1 MDVRILLTL
10 LIIILLCII
19 IIIIRYNIE
28 SRKHLKNRISF
39 KESMDLVD
47 LPIITFYSN
56 NTKLNF
62 LLDTGSDSSYINH
75 SVLQNL
81 KFTKTDKKHYVIGME
96 GSPVESFIC
105 SIDISYKDK
114 IFTEEFSVCDLDRAF
129 TTVKQ
134 ETGVQ
139 IHGILGS
146 KFFKKYRYIIDFN
159 ELIAYTKK

>member
-10 LIIILLCII
+10 LIIILLCLI

-159 ELIAYTKK
+159 ELMAYTKK

>member
-10 LIIILLCII
+10 LIIILLCVI